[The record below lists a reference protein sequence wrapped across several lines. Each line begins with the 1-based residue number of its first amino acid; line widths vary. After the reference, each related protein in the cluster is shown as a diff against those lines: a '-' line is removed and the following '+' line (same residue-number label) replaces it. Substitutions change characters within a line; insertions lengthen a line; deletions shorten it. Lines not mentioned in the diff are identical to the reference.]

1 MDEIKFY
8 AVEALP
14 ALLSPSDDG
23 IYFVKSGTSII
34 FKYYVVSKGKAYEID
49 AISLD
54 KLIQA
59 LSTKFDKPNGTQF
72 QYIKGDGTYG
82 LMNKEA
88 VGLVNVDN
96 TSDLNKPISTAT
108 QNALNNKADD
118 NKVVHIEG
126 YELITGDKEFSK
138 HVLNPTYPT
147 DPTHLVNKM
156 YVDDVI
162 VGLGV
167 DNTNSLK
174 KNENNI
180 VTENFSIERR
190 YGNGDSF
197 TMDVRSGTN
206 GYGEMSIGVSDDN
219 AEGVRFLFSR
229 DNIKMR
235 GVDGGIESMVMDG
248 DKITFAQYSP
258 NKVSNDVPQMQD
270 LENLKQWVVDNYMSK
285 THPSNG
291 ITSNDISNWNTS
303 YSWGNHSG
311 KYLSLNGG
319 TVNGDIFANKFEE
332 N

>member
-1 MDEIKFY
+1 MNEIKFY
-8 AVEALP
+8 AVESLP
-14 ALLSPSDDG
+14 TRLSQNEDG
-23 IYFVKSGTSII
+23 VYFVKSRTSIV
-34 FKYYVVSKGKAYEID
+34 FKYYLVSNGRAYEID
-49 AISLD
+49 AITADRLV
-54 KLIQA
+54 QA

-88 VGLVNVDN
+88 VGLGNVDN

-108 QNALNNKADD
+108 QLALDKKADD

-126 YELITGDKEFSK
+126 YETITGDKEFTK
-138 HVLNPTYPT
+138 AILNPIYPT
-147 DPTHLVNKM
+147 DPTHLVNKR

-162 VGLGV
+162 VDLGV

-174 KNENNI
+174 KNESNQ

-235 GVDGGIESMVMDG
+235 GVDGEIESMVMDG

>member
-1 MDEIKFY
+1 MNEIKFY
-8 AVEALP
+8 AVESLP
-14 ALLSPSDDG
+14 TRLSSNEDG
-23 IYFVKSGTSII
+23 VYFVKSRTSIV
-34 FKYYVVSKGKAYEID
+34 FKYYLVSNGRAYEID
-49 AISLD
+49 AISADRLV
-54 KLIQA
+54 QA
-59 LSTKFDKPNGTQF
+59 LSTKFDKPNGTQS

-88 VGLVNVDN
+88 VGLGNVDN

-108 QNALNNKADD
+108 QLALDKKADD
-118 NKVVHIEG
+118 NKVVHIDG
-126 YELITGDKEFSK
+126 YEIITGDKEFSK
-138 HVLNPTYPT
+138 PIVNQTFPT
-147 DPTHLVNKM
+147 DDSHLTNKV
-156 YVDDVI
+156 YVDSKIDEVI
-162 VGLGV
+162 VDLGV

-197 TMDVRSGTN
+197 IMDVRSGTN
-206 GYGEMSIGVSDDN
+206 GYGEMSIGVNDDN

-235 GVDGGIESMVMDG
+235 GVDGEIESMVMDG

-270 LENLKQWVVDNYMSK
+270 LENLKQWVTN
-285 THPSNG
+285 NF
-291 ITSNDISNWNTS
+291 
-303 YSWGNHSG
+303 
-311 KYLSLNGG
+311 LSLNGG
-319 TVNGDIFANKFEE
+319 TVNGDVYANKFEE

>member
-1 MDEIKFY
+1 MNEIKFY

-14 ALLSPSDDG
+14 ATLSPSDDG
-23 IYFVKSGTSII
+23 IYFVKSRTSIV
-34 FKYYVVSKGKAYEID
+34 FKYYVVSKGRAYEID
-49 AISLD
+49 AVTTDRLV
-54 KLIQA
+54 QA

-88 VGLVNVDN
+88 VGLGNVDN

-108 QNALNNKADD
+108 QLALDKKADD

-147 DPTHLVNKM
+147 DPTHLVNKG

-270 LENLKQWVVDNYMSK
+270 LENLKQWVVDNCMSK